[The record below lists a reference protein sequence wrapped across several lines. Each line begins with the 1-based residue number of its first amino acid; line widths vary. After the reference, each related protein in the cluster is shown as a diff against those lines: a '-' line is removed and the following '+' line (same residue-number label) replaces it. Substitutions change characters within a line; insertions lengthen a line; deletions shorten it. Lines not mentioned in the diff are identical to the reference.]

1 MLHSPPAG
9 APRWRV
15 NLKGG
20 GALNV
25 NPPSHVDLFKCHRSL
40 FCSGRAG
47 QTKGERT
54 GRRRRGGGSK
64 VFFFFLLL
72 LLLIP
77 PLRKE
82 RKKKQKNKRLA
93 ASAQPP
99 ARCLCLGGLRNECV
113 GEPSHLFADLF
124 GINLFSLGQTGQRVE
139 LRAYK

>member
-1 MLHSPPAG
+1 MSTLLHMWTFLNATALYSAAAEQDRQKARG
-9 APRWRV
+9 R
-15 NLKGG
+15 G
-20 GALNV
+20 GAAEEEEAK
-25 NPPSHVDLFKCHRSL
+25 F
-40 FCSGRAG
+40 
-47 QTKGERT
+47 
-54 GRRRRGGGSK
+54 
-64 VFFFFLLL
+64 FFFFLLL